1 MSGMSP
7 MQSLLIFGGIPL
19 AVYAVIALLVYAPG
33 WGRSPKY
40 RPGLTWFAEPVWFNA
55 PVGSSEALRSAAPAP
70 DAGGTSARW

>member
-1 MSGMSP
+1 MSTLQG
-7 MQSLLIFGGIPL
+7 LLIFAGIPI
-19 AVYAVIALLVYAPG
+19 VFYAVVALLVYAPS

-55 PVGSSEALRSAAPAP
+55 PTNAGEELRQAVPAA